1 MPPPYHDPIRRAA
14 PTEGPVEPERPRDA
28 DLADAANLVKVAVWF
43 APACIIM
50 LSMVWYFFHDK
61 GWIPGPV
68 FGLLVVLNF
77 PIAAVGV
84 FVIHAA
90 IRGASAGLVHSLYS
104 AGNVPPP
111 RSYPRQEAMVAR
123 GQYVEAAEHYR
134 DHLVVEPDD
143 NEARLRLAVLYET
156 QLAEPPAAEALYK
169 EVRTRQPTPHEEITA
184 TNGLIDLYRR
194 TGQRGR
200 LVVELA
206 RFADRYS
213 GSTAGEAA
221 RRELLELKREEPPP
235 A

>member
-1 MPPPYHDPIRRAA
+1 MPPYREPIPRAPPPERPADPD
-14 PTEGPVEPERPRDA
+14 RPRDA

-50 LSMVWYFFHDK
+50 LSMVWYFFYDK

-90 IRGASAGLVHSLYS
+90 IRGASTGLVHSLYS

-111 RSYPRQEAMVAR
+111 RSYPRQEAMIAR
-123 GQYVEAAEHYR
+123 GQYVEAAEHFR

-143 NEARLRLAVLYET
+143 NEARLRLAALYET
-156 QLAEPPAAEALYK
+156 QLADPAVAEELYK
-169 EVRTRQPTPHEEITA
+169 EVRARQPTPHEEIA
-184 TNGLIDLYRR
+184 AANGLIDLYRR
-194 TGQRGR
+194 TRQRGR
-200 LVVELA
+200 LMVELA
-206 RFADRYS
+206 RFADRYR

-221 RRELLELKREEPPP
+221 RRELTELKREDTPS
-235 A
+235 AT